1 MADTIKTIL
10 VPATGN
16 PTDSATLDAALT
28 SARAFSAH
36 IDVLHV
42 RVDPLDVTVAADG
55 LVASI
60 IDQITREAEEREAAV
75 AGYRDAVSP
84 TSCIPT
90 VYIDEIDGG
99 PRR

>member
-28 SARAFSAH
+28 IARAFSAH

-60 IDQITREAEEREAAV
+60 IDQITRPA
-75 AGYRDAVSP
+75 SP
-84 TSCIPT
+84 PPT
-90 VYIDEIDGG
+90 C
-99 PRR
+99 